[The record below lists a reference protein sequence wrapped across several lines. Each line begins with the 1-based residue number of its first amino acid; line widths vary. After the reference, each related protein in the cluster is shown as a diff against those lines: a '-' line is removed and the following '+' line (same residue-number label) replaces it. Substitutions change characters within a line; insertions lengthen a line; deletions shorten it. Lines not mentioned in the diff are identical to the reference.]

1 MSRAANP
8 QKGQQYMEAN
18 LTHRLIDLTIAIS
31 IVTTIVWAIAEINW
45 QQQKRRLARL
55 ERSRRVRRHIREAT
69 RERNAA

>member
-1 MSRAANP
+1 
-8 QKGQQYMEAN
+8 MEAN